1 MSFSNNFPTTN
12 PTLELDFANVGALD
26 PRVTFTR
33 STTATYY
40 DGVTTAKAEENLL
53 LHSQEFNNAAWN
65 KGAGV
70 TVTTNSTVAPD
81 GSVTA
86 DNVAFATGGAADF
99 LRTFPAMTVG
109 VVYTVSVYALLVGGT
124 PTFRFDIGNAAG
136 PVSAAQTPTTS
147 WQRFSFTFTFAGA
160 NSWID
165 LEASGPGTIAF
176 WGAQVEQRSS
186 VTAYTPTTTQ
196 PITNYIPVLKTAA
209 AGVPRF
215 DHNPT
220 TGEALGL
227 LIEEQ
232 RTNLFVR
239 SEEFDVTA
247 NWTPSNLTVTAN
259 TDTAPNGTL
268 SADTLTA
275 TAANAVIQQAAS
287 VTNAA
292 VYTYTVW
299 IKRKTGTGVVSLS
312 DLNGNYVPVTVDAT
326 WTRFSLTST
335 AASTT
340 GRGYIRLTT
349 SGDEV
354 YVWGA
359 QLEAGSFATSYIP
372 TVASQ
377 VTRSADV
384 ASMTGTAFS
393 SWYNQNEGTLY
404 AEFDAF
410 ADSGSYFIASI
421 SDGTNNNRMQLLPWS
436 SRQGQIV
443 TGGVDQALFD
453 NGTLS
458 INTTTKVA
466 IAYAANNS
474 ALSLS
479 GASPATDNT
488 VTVPSVDRLL
498 FGNATSGAN
507 PNNGHIRKVAYYPV
521 RLSSTQLQAITS

>member
-384 ASMTGTAFS
+384 ASVNTLS
-393 SWYNQNEGTLY
+393 PWYNATEGTVY
-404 AEFDAF
+404 AEALTIKPTASGSAIVVEVNDTTLANRNIIFYNSAVIQVRTTVNNVIQVNIDQAYTPNQIDKLAYAIKTNDFAF
-410 ADSGSYFIASI
+410 ARNGAIVGTDAIGFVPTVSRMDIAGNTGS
-421 SDGTNNNRMQLLPWS
+421 
-436 SRQGQIV
+436 
-443 TGGVDQALFD
+443 
-453 NGTLS
+453 
-458 INTTTKVA
+458 
-466 IAYAANNS
+466 AN
-474 ALSLS
+474 L
-479 GASPATDNT
+479 
-488 VTVPSVDRLL
+488 
-498 FGNATSGAN
+498 
-507 PNNGHIRKVAYYPV
+507 NGHIRRISYFPR
-521 RLSSTQLQAITS
+521 RLSNAELQAITA

>member
-26 PRVTFTR
+26 PRITFTR
-33 STTATYY
+33 SSIA
-40 DGVTTAKAEENLL
+40 
-53 LHSQEFNNAAWN
+53 
-65 KGAGV
+65 
-70 TVTTNSTVAPD
+70 TVTNSL
-81 GSVTA
+81 G
-86 DNVAFATGGAADF
+86 
-99 LRTFPAMTVG
+99 LIQTVG
-109 VVYTVSVYALLVGGT
+109 
-124 PTFRFDIGNAAG
+124 
-136 PVSAAQTPTTS
+136 
-147 WQRFSFTFTFAGA
+147 A
-160 NSWID
+160 N
-165 LEASGPGTIAF
+165 
-176 WGAQVEQRSS
+176 
-186 VTAYTPTTTQ
+186 
-196 PITNYIPVLKTAA
+196 
-209 AGVPRF
+209 VPRF
-215 DHNPT
+215 DYDPVT
-220 TGEALGL
+220 LAAKGL

-232 RTNLFVR
+232 RTNLLTY
-239 SEEFDVTA
+239 SEQFDNAAWSKIFCTITA
-247 NWTPSNLTVTAN
+247 NST
-259 TDTAPNGTL
+259 TAPDGSTN
-268 SADTLTA
+268 ADTFVESVDSVAQGHYVYQSPTLTA
-275 TAANAVIQQAAS
+275 SQAYTISCYAKPIAS
-287 VTNAA
+287 N
-292 VYTYTVW
+292 
-299 IKRKTGTGVVSLS
+299 RLF
-312 DLNGNYVPVTVDAT
+312 
-326 WTRFSLTST
+326 RLTITDS
-335 AASTT
+335 ASTT
-340 GRGYIRLTT
+340 IALTTFNLTTGTIFSTSVGTASITPVGNGWYRLTAT
-349 SGDEV
+349 GTVGASGSGLLVFASKSLSNLDYIGDGSSV
-354 YVWGA
+354 AFLWGA

-372 TVASQ
+372 AVASQ